1 MSSAVQVPEEV
12 TSKGGASLGSGE
24 RCSVHAAANKPPTRS
39 ALLRNARRIAILSAL
54 GSPALRRQRVP
65 HTHTPCHPGQ
75 DERSEEHTSE
85 LQSLAYLVC
94 RLLLEKKKNKRPRGW
109 QLTEA

>member
-1 MSSAVQVPEEV
+1 MVRNCCRASVRPSPAGNSALIGALMSSAVQVPEEV
-12 TSKGGASLGSGE
+12 TSKGGDSLGSGE

-75 DERSEEHTSE
+75 DE
-85 LQSLAYLVC
+85 Q
-94 RLLLEKKKNKRPRGW
+94 EKGVI
-109 QLTEA
+109 A

>member
-12 TSKGGASLGSGE
+12 TSKGGDSLGSGE

-54 GSPALRRQRVP
+54 GSPALRRQHVP
-65 HTHTPCHPGQ
+65 HTRSSRPGRAGGGCYNLKQ
-75 DERSEEHTSE
+75 RS
-85 LQSLAYLVC
+85 LQGGS
-94 RLLLEKKKNKRPRGW
+94 RSGRRPSPVISRSRS
-109 QLTEA
+109 AP